1 MKRLSYLLIVLFIVA
16 LAIPSLPYLGNTA
29 LAQDT
34 LRVAKILDTQG
45 DVKVYRAGGEK
56 SFAAY
61 KGMGLTQGD
70 TIITGANGKVTLE
83 VDKDKEMKIGPNTQ
97 LMISELVQSLRNNA
111 DKSSFNLKAGQVYT
125 KVKSQL
131 SPGAKYEIRTPTAV
145 MGVRGTQF
153 FVSLSNGVA
162 EVITLEG
169 QVVVTVSQP
178 VTGPDGTV
186 TTQLMQIQVQ
196 PNQIFVQSPDDPT
209 QYDLAT
215 LTSNENLSLF
225 VLETLQEIN
234 QQQPGLINPQL
245 LENLTEQIEQ
255 ARQEQQQQQEEQQ
268 QQQQPQDRGDSS
280 SSGSGSSDH
289 TPSITIAQLDDLNLS
304 CGQTEY
310 LSISATPADANLVY
324 SVAGDEDIALVE
336 WVGNTLNIT
345 GQTPGEITIT
355 ITASKSGYLG
365 AARSFTV
372 TVNEAQPNGVP
383 QFFSARTLSPDSF
396 EIIFDQ
402 AVQLVNEEY
411 VSGQI
416 TVADSVYFSITDW
429 EVDDS
434 NPTRLIVS
442 GSNDDPW
449 PSNYTTDKLR
459 IADNTVKSVA
469 NPELMNGTIEY
480 VEIEDGMGPRLLEHG
495 AVITGLNTLELHFQE
510 NISANNN
517 CEGGLLGC
525 VSVSGIDG
533 LTITPSQPTEN
544 KVTITFEPTL
554 EVNNFEGLLK
564 IMIAAG
570 VLQDDNGNLN
580 EAIDDQPIYLQQVND
595 LTFYNDQLNWSAV
608 AYATGYQV
616 RLYENDEPFEF
627 FESCFYIAVEGDSQQ
642 FDLSE
647 LFDLHELPVPG
658 HNYEATVTA
667 TGEGFEPSEESDRK
681 PLINV

>member
-1 MKRLSYLLIVLFIVA
+1 M
-16 LAIPSLPYLGNTA
+16 
-29 LAQDT
+29 
-34 LRVAKILDTQG
+34 
-45 DVKVYRAGGEK
+45 
-56 SFAAY
+56 
-61 KGMGLTQGD
+61 TQGD
-70 TIITGANGKVTLE
+70 TIMTGSNGKVTLE
-83 VDKDKEMKIGPNTQ
+83 VDKDKEMKIGANTQ

-162 EVITLEG
+162 EVVTLEG
-169 QVVVTVSQP
+169 QVVVTISQP
-178 VTGPDGTV
+178 VTAPDGTV
-186 TTQLMQIQVQ
+186 TMQEVQIQVQ
-196 PNQIFVQSPDDPT
+196 PNQIFVESQDPSDPT

-215 LTSNENLSLF
+215 LTTNENLSLF

-234 QQQPGLINPQL
+234 EEQPGLIDPQL

-255 ARQEQQQQQEEQQ
+255 ARQEQQQQEEQQ
-268 QQQQPQDRGDSS
+268 QQQQTQDRGDSS

-402 AVQLVNEEY
+402 AVQLVNEEN
-411 VSGQI
+411 VFGQI

-434 NPTRLIVS
+434 NPRRLIVS

-495 AVITGLNTLELHFQE
+495 AVITGPNTLELHFQE

-517 CEGGLLGC
+517 YEGDLLGC

-544 KVTITFEPTL
+544 KVTITFVPTL
-554 EVNNFEGLLK
+554 EANNFEGLLK

-595 LTFYNDQLNWSAV
+595 LTFYNGQLNWSAV

-616 RLYENDEPFEF
+616 RLYKNDEPFEF

-642 FDLSE
+642 FDLSQF
-647 LFDLHELPVPG
+647 LVLG

-681 PLINV
+681 PLMDV